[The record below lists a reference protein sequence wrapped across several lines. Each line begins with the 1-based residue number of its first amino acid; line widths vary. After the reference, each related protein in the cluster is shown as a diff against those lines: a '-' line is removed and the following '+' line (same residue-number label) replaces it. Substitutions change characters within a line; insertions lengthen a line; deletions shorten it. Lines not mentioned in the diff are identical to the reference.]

1 MSSKTTAPYG
11 LRLTHADAARM
22 RKLAKQM
29 GITQSMAAQ
38 RCCKI
43 GLDEM
48 EGLASAM
55 SNPVMAMCF
64 QLASVMSQDKD
75 KHEEFKNILAAVAAY
90 KSEQA
95 DKQAGQ
101 GLLQPQAFAT

>member
-1 MSSKTTAPYG
+1 MPQTTAPHG
-11 LRLTHADAARM
+11 LRLTHQDAKRM
-22 RKLAKQM
+22 RKLARQM

-38 RCCKI
+38 RCCKL

-48 EGLASAM
+48 EGLASNM
-55 SNPVMAMCF
+55 SNPVLAMCF
-64 QLASVMSQDKD
+64 QLASVMTQDKD

>member
-1 MSSKTTAPYG
+1 MPQTTAPHG
-11 LRLTHADAARM
+11 LRLTHGDAKRM
-22 RKLAKQM
+22 RKLARQM
-29 GITQSMAAQ
+29 GISQSMAAQ
-38 RCCKI
+38 RCCKL

-48 EGLASAM
+48 EGLASNM
-55 SNPVMAMCF
+55 SNPVLAMCF
-64 QLASVMSQDKD
+64 QLASVMTQDKD